1 MRASIS
7 SCAGARAPRNPK
19 RWRSRERSGIGA
31 CLRYVALGFT
41 TALAGVATL
50 PVYAQQATQL
60 ATGIVSGA
68 ISCTPSNNGTAHLV
82 CAQYST
88 AGAVI
93 GTSWQTLPGGL
104 GNTVGVEPRGQV
116 DPPLTLIP
124 AGVTLR
130 GPPACAQL
138 PVNDPKTA
146 PNGTAAGCL
155 VISSNGVNDVLQGI
169 AFYPPTQFVTPL
181 MTLDNTSVPTTANIS
196 AATCFTGNFA
206 GNTANAAVLCVLVIN
221 DRLNVIG
228 FNPQANTVSLL
239 EPLSLG
245 NGFIGA
251 PSCAGGQGGVGICA
265 VRQGVGLLGFTLN
278 IGGTLN
284 SVQGMQ
290 LGAGSY
296 LGDPGCAV
304 PGNGLNA
311 DGTLTA
317 ICAIVSGGVLLG
329 ISFDPQQPG
338 AAPVVQSLGAAEDGG
353 SWTGAVACTPFSD
366 VRAAKANVGTS
377 MISCGAVSN
386 TSNLFDVSFDP
397 RTNIKRGING
407 PFGSGANG
415 KPSCISLFFDF
426 DVIDCGSTTTAGAS
440 SGFRLPVGLLPGAN
454 FAPIVAVLH

>member
-1 MRASIS
+1 MRASIL
-7 SCAGARAPRNPK
+7 SCAGARAPRDPK
-19 RWRSRERSGIGA
+19 RRRAWERSGIA
-31 CLRYVALGFT
+31 LFLHYVALGFT
-41 TALAGVATL
+41 FALAGAAMP
-50 PVYAQQATQL
+50 PVYAQGTQL
-60 ATGIVSGA
+60 ATGIVTGA
-68 ISCTPSNNGTAHLV
+68 ISCTPSNNGTAHLI

-88 AGAVI
+88 AGAVV

-104 GNTVGVEPRGQV
+104 GNTAGVEPRGQV
-116 DPPLTLIP
+116 DPPMTLIP
-124 AGVTLR
+124 AGMTLR

-138 PVNDPKTA
+138 PVNDPKMA
-146 PNGTAAGCL
+146 NGTAAGCL
-155 VISSNGVNDVLQGI
+155 VISNDGANAVLQGI
-169 AFYPPTQFVTPL
+169 AFYPPTQFASPL
-181 MTLDNTSVPTTANIS
+181 MTLDNTSVRATANIS

-221 DRLNVIG
+221 DQLNVIG
-228 FNPQANTVSLL
+228 FNPQANTVSQLQ
-239 EPLSLG
+239 PLSLG

-251 PSCAGGQGGVGICA
+251 PSCGGGQGGVGVCA
-265 VRQGVGLLGFTLN
+265 VRQGAGLLGFTLN

-284 SVQGMQ
+284 SVQGAQ

-296 LGDPGCAV
+296 LGDPSCAV
-304 PGNGLNA
+304 PGNGLNP

-317 ICAIVSGGVLLG
+317 ICAIVSGGALLG
-329 ISFDPQQPG
+329 ISFDPQQTG

-366 VRAAKANVGTS
+366 LRPAKAGTGVS
-377 MISCGAVSN
+377 MISCGAVSS
-386 TSNLFDVSFDP
+386 TSNLFDVTFDP
-397 RTNIKRGING
+397 RANINRGLNG